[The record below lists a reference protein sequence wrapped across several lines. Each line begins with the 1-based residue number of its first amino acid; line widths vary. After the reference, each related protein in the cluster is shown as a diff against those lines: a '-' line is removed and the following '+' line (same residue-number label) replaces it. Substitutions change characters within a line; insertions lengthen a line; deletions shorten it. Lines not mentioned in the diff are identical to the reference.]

1 MNAITLSLALV
12 SVSYIGCEF
21 NKSWNWNWVKLI
33 GVLLLVVSFIA
44 HLR

>member
-21 NKSWNWNWVKLI
+21 DKSWNWVKLI
-33 GVLLLVVSFIA
+33 GMLLLTVSFITY
-44 HLR
+44 LK

>member
-21 NKSWNWNWVKLI
+21 SKSWNWVKLI
-33 GVLLLVVSFIA
+33 GILLLTVSFITY
-44 HLR
+44 LM

>member
-21 NKSWNWNWVKLI
+21 NKSWNWVKLI
-33 GVLLLVVSFIA
+33 GILLLAVSFITY
-44 HLR
+44 LM

>member
-21 NKSWNWNWVKLI
+21 SKSWNWVKLI
-33 GVLLLVVSFIA
+33 GILLLVVSFIA
-44 HLR
+44 RLR

>member
-12 SVSYIGCEF
+12 SVAYIGCEF
-21 NKSWNWNWVKLI
+21 NKSWSWVKLI

-44 HLR
+44 RLR

>member
-21 NKSWNWNWVKLI
+21 NKSWNGVKLI
-33 GVLLLVVSFIA
+33 GILLLVVSFIA
-44 HLR
+44 RLR